1 MSKEKKDD
9 QTKSDFS
16 RRDFLRG
23 GAVSAFSGGLL
34 SESLVKATS
43 KTATEVAIL
52 GPSAVPVTLQING
65 KTYRANLEP
74 RVTLLDALRNHL
86 DLTGAKKV
94 CDRASCGAC
103 TVIMEGKTV
112 YACTVLAIDVQDK
125 QIQTIEGLGSID
137 QLHPI
142 QAAFVGN
149 DAQQCGFCTP
159 GFVMACKAFLDH
171 QPNPT
176 LNDIGTGLGGNVC
189 RCGTYVGIRQTVF
202 DLARAGKGEKSDA

>member
-9 QTKSDFS
+9 QGKSGFL

-23 GAVSAFSGGLL
+23 GAASSFSGGLL
-34 SESLVKATS
+34 SGGLVGATS
-43 KTATEVAIL
+43 ETAAEAEIL
-52 GPSAVPVTLQING
+52 GPAAVPVTLKING
-65 KTYRANLEP
+65 KTYRRNLEP

-103 TVIMEGKTV
+103 TVILEGKTI
-112 YACTVLAIDVQDK
+112 YACSVLAIDVQGK

-137 QLHPI
+137 QLHPV
-142 QAAFVGN
+142 QAAFVEN

-159 GFVMACKAFLDH
+159 GFVMACKAFLDQ

-176 LNDIGTGLGGNVC
+176 LDDIGTGLGGNVC